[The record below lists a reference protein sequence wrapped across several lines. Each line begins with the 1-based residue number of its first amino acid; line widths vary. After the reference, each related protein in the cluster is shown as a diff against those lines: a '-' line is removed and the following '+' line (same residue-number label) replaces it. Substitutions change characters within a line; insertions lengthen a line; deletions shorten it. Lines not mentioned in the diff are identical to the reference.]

1 MLRRPQ
7 GRHVGVRDE
16 DGFTLIETLVAIST
30 GIVIVFA
37 LFAILE
43 FSVGQSSRIS
53 DVATATQLGRVTMN
67 HVVDELHSVCLSQN
81 FAPVQAESTENT
93 LIFVNGYSGNS
104 ERSEVPSV
112 ATSTAGAHKDKIE
125 WNPSTGILTDYTY
138 YATGESNGK
147 YTFAEAATPAAGVRV
162 GEHIAQLSEDGTPVP
177 IFRYYAYATTPAT
190 STTAAA
196 SELNETTLIGKGE
209 SLSKAAAES
218 VASVAVSFN
227 IAPSNGN
234 EHQGRPAPLSSQA
247 IFGFEAPSN
256 ETTTKTGPCQ

>member
-1 MLRRPQ
+1 
-7 GRHVGVRDE
+7 VRAGEE

-43 FSVGQSSRIS
+43 FSVGQSSRIN
-53 DVATATQLGRVTMN
+53 DVATATQLGRVAMN
-67 HVVDELHSVCLSQN
+67 RIVDELHSVCLSQN
-81 FAPVQAESTENT
+81 FAPVEAESTENS
-93 LIFVNGYSGNS
+93 LIFVNGYSEGA
-104 ERSEVPSV
+104 EIPSV
-112 ATSTAGAHKDKIE
+112 GTSATGVRKDKIE
-125 WNPSTGILTDYTY
+125 WNSSTGLLTDYVY
-138 YATGESNGK
+138 YATGESNGN
-147 YTFAEAATPAAGVRV
+147 YTFSETASPATGVRI
-162 GEHIAQLSEDGTPVP
+162 GEHVTQLSENGKQVP
-177 IFRYYAYATTPAT
+177 IFRYYAYGTTPAT

-227 IAPSNGN
+227 MAPSDGK
-234 EHQGRPAPLSSQA
+234 ETQGRPAPLTSQA